1 MGEEKMA
8 NNQTLEEILDRVK
21 SINDE
26 ALAEDAILKELES
39 TALDDES
46 LANGT
51 IDPQTAAQL
60 WQRKQ
65 MATEMR
71 RKLIKERIQLAGA
84 DNVQFLHA
92 RPKPTISDESNKKV
106 AVYARV
112 STKSLE
118 QTSSIENQARY
129 YTEKVNANPSWE
141 LVKIYSD
148 EGKSGTSTKWR
159 PEFLQMMKDAKEQ
172 KIDMI
177 LCASVS
183 RFARN
188 VTECLDQIN
197 KLRTMNPSHPVGVY
211 FETENIYTLDENSG
225 QNLDMQALLADWESR
240 TKSRRMVL
248 SYDQRI
254 CTCQFPV
261 SDLLGYRH
269 TKTGKLVMIPE
280 EAKTV
285 RLIFLAYLSGYSYS
299 EIAEILT
306 EKKRTTLKGR
316 TDWNESMVRNVMMNE
331 RRWGDLRARK
341 TIVIDYKA
349 KKTAKNDN
357 QEREGAFVEQHHV
370 GIVSPEIARA
380 VQYLFPNGKK
390 IGGSQDVY
398 IIPTGA
404 LKGFV
409 NINPAWHAINNQTF
423 LDLCCSVY
431 DSKEIEQL
439 ERDSKILSGESHSK
453 ILQMEFS
460 GYQVPYGIYFLT
472 RNMPS
477 MTISKNKIRF
487 NKPCHDRFEDCEF
500 IEVLY
505 HPILQMVAIRA
516 CEKETPTSIRWKTT
530 EGNIVAAL
538 FTKAFS
544 EALFDRMNWIKDYKF
559 QFRGLFRESGD
570 TKILFFSLDEP
581 RIHISGKKRPEIED
595 SDKELVEKQIR
606 YIPYK
611 NAEKGMKDTVEVSS
625 YAYPAEWKA
634 CFGLN
639 SVMRE
644 RRNNLAETISEEDI
658 RIEGTCAVNPLIG
671 ELPTKQ
677 EILEELENLLISM

>member
-1 MGEEKMA
+1 LA
-8 NNQTLEEILDRVK
+8 NNQTLEEILKKVK
-21 SINDE
+21 SVNDE
-26 ALAEDAILKELES
+26 ALAEEAMLKELEA
-39 TALDDES
+39 TALDDEA

-51 IDPQTAAQL
+51 LDPQTAAQL
-60 WQRKQ
+60 WQRRQ
-65 MATEMR
+65 QATEMR
-71 RKLIKERIQLAGA
+71 RQLIKDRIKLAGA

-92 RPKPTISDESNKKV
+92 RPKPTISDESNKRV
-106 AVYARV
+106 AVYTRV
-112 STKSLE
+112 STKSLD

-129 YTEKVNANPSWE
+129 YTEKINKNPNWE

-159 PEFLQMMKDAKEQ
+159 PDFLQMMKDAKEQ

-188 VTECLDQIN
+188 VTDCLDQIN

-240 TKSRRMVL
+240 TKSRRMIL

-285 RLIFLAYLSGYSYS
+285 RLIFLAYLCGYSYT

-316 TDWNESMVRNVMMNE
+316 TDWNAGMVKNVMMNE
-331 RRWGDLRARK
+331 RRWGDLQARK

-349 KKTAKNDN
+349 KKTAKNTN
-357 QEREGAFVEQHHV
+357 QEREGAFVEQHHI

-380 VQYLFPNGKK
+380 VKYLFPNGKK
-390 IGGSQDVY
+390 IGGNKDVY
-398 IIPTGA
+398 VIPSGG

-409 NINPAWHAINNQTF
+409 NINPAWQAINNDTF
-423 LDLCCSVY
+423 LALCCSVY
-431 DSKEIEQL
+431 DDNELEQIKH
-439 ERDSKILSGESHSK
+439 DSKVFNGEAHSN

-460 GYQVPYGIYFLT
+460 GYQIPYGIYFLT
-472 RNMPS
+472 SKMPS
-477 MTISKNKIRF
+477 MTISKNKIKF
-487 NKPCHDRFEDCEF
+487 NKACHDRFDDCNF

-505 HPILQMVAIRA
+505 HPILQMVVIRA
-516 CEKETPTSIRWKTT
+516 CDEETPTSIRWKT
-530 EGNIVAAL
+530 EDGKVI
-538 FTKAFS
+538 FEISSKAFS
-544 EALFDRMNWIKDYKF
+544 ESLFERMKWIKEYSF
-559 QFRGLFRESGD
+559 QFRGLFRKRGNS
-570 TKILFFSLDEP
+570 KVLFFSLEEP
-581 RIHISGKKRPEIED
+581 RIHIGKKQEQKDANNNEEIE
-595 SDKELVEKQIR
+595 SPIKF
-606 YIPYK
+606 IPYK
-611 NAEKGMKDTVEVSS
+611 SDDEKEEISTPS
-625 YAYPAEWKA
+625 YAYPAEWQNII
-634 CFGLN
+634 GL
-639 SVMRE
+639 SQRMRE
-644 RRNNLAETISEEDI
+644 RRDFIADNITESDLQVC
-658 RIEGTCAVNPLIG
+658 GTCAINPLIG

-677 EILEELENLLISM
+677 EVLEELEDLLISM